1 MKWKLM
7 RSFTP
12 IALSERTVEAR
23 LVLDPLDLWHSRGE
37 HLIPIS
43 SLCVAVADKMC
54 LSAGN
59 DRVTEI
65 YSLNLNLWKNSQHV
79 GENHQ
84 KNGNF

>member
-12 IALSERTVEAR
+12 IAWSERTVEAR
-23 LVLDPLDLWHSRGE
+23 LVLDPLDLWHSYGE

-43 SLCVAVADKMC
+43 SLCVETVAVADKMC

-59 DRVTEI
+59 DRVTCSEI

-79 GENHQ
+79 EI
-84 KNGNF
+84 